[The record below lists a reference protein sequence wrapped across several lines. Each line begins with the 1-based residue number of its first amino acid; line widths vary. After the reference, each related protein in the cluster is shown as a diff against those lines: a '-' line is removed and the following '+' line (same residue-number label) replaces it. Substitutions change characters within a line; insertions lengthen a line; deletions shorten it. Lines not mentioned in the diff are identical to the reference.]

1 MSSRTTR
8 QVADAPGRAR
18 VWAAAAALAVL
29 TLAGCAATTSLSQ
42 ARLAERQEDWDRA
55 VVEYT
60 NALRKNPS
68 DQSARLALERAK
80 LRSTDIHLTR
90 ARRLASTGR
99 LEEALVEYQVAQQMS
114 PASTAIED
122 ALRDVRAK
130 LRARVAV
137 ARDGK
142 TQLQTLIERAREL
155 PPPGLDLPTGLKL
168 PDSLVFREASS
179 RDVFTAVARFADVNI
194 VFDPAFRDAP
204 ITVDLRKS
212 TFDQALVSLTASTH
226 NFYRVTAP
234 RTITLIPDTPAK
246 RREYEEE
253 VIRTFYLSNVEV
265 KETID
270 LLRIVVDA
278 RRIAP
283 IAGTNAITLK
293 DTPERVAAAGRI
305 IAAVDKARPE
315 VVVDVE
321 VLEVDRTKLR
331 EFGLQ
336 IASAG
341 SAGISGAAGISRET
355 LTLRD
360 LQTLTS
366 ADVFLTNFPALFYRL
381 LKSDSSS
388 RTLANPQLRSQD
400 GVAAQ
405 ARFGERVPVPVT
417 TFSPIATG
425 GVNQQPITSFNY
437 ENIGVN
443 IDITPRMHHNDDVSL
458 AVKLEVSSISGTGYG
473 DLPTF
478 GNRSVSTLI
487 RLRDGETSVLAG
499 LIRDD
504 ERVVMDGIPGLSNLP
519 LIGRLFAKNRRE
531 TQETDIIL
539 TLTPH
544 IVRVLDITEND
555 LRPFLVGRDL
565 GTAFEIPAIETPRE
579 DQPAVTLPKPGIIIK

>member
-1 MSSRTTR
+1 MSSPIRTRT
-8 QVADAPGRAR
+8 AD
-18 VWAAAAALAVL
+18 VIVTLAVPLLVSGVLLSL
-29 TLAGCAATTSLSQ
+29 TAGCAPKTPASQ

-60 NALRKNPS
+60 NALRQDPGN
-68 DQSARLALERAK
+68 QSLRLSLERVR
-80 LRSTDIHLTR
+80 LRATEDHVLR

-99 LEEALVEYQVAQQMS
+99 LEEALVEYQVAQQLT
-114 PASTAIED
+114 PASTDIDD
-122 ALRDVRAK
+122 AVRELKTK
-130 LRARVAV
+130 LRARVSV
-137 ARDGK
+137 AREGR
-142 TQLQTLIERAREL
+142 TQLQTLIERARDL
-155 PPPGLDLPTGLKL
+155 PPPGLDLPAATL
-168 PDSLVFREASS
+168 PDTLVFRDAAS
-179 RDVFTAVARFADVNI
+179 RDVFTAIARFADVNVI
-194 VFDPAFRDAP
+194 FDPAFRDSP
-204 ITVDLRKS
+204 VTVDLRHT
-212 TFDQALVSLTASTH
+212 TFEQAVSSLTTSTR

-234 RTITLIPDTPAK
+234 RTITIIPDTPAK

-253 VIRTFYLSNVEV
+253 VVRTFYLSNVDI

-278 RRIAP
+278 RRIA
-283 IAGTNAITLK
+283 AVTGTNAITVK
-293 DTPERVAAAGRI
+293 DTPERVAATGRI
-305 IAAVDKARPE
+305 IAAIDKARAE

-321 VLEVDRTKLR
+321 VIEVDRTRLR

-336 IASAG
+336 IATVG
-341 SAGISGAAGISRET
+341 RPGVDGAAGVGREN
-355 LTLRD
+355 LTVRD
-360 LQTLTS
+360 LRTLTS
-366 ADVFLTNFPALFYRL
+366 ADVYLTNFPALFYRL
-381 LKSDSSS
+381 LKTDTSS

-417 TFSPIATG
+417 TFAPIATG

-458 AVKLEVSSISGTGYG
+458 ALKVEVSSISGTGFG
-473 DLPTF
+473 GLPTF
-478 GNRSVSTLI
+478 GNRSVTTLI
-487 RLRDGETSVLAG
+487 RLRNGETSVLAG

-504 ERVVMDGIPGLSNLP
+504 ERTVLDGIPGLSDIP

-544 IVRVLDITEND
+544 IIRVLDLTEAD
-555 LRPFLVGRDL
+555 LRPFVVGRDI
-565 GTAFEIPAIETPRE
+565 GGGIEIPLVEPPGE
-579 DQPAVTLPKPGIIIK
+579 SQPVTLPVIKK